1 MRADLLALIVPVP
14 GTVTKNKRDIMKTIF
29 EHMLAEDT
37 RTNETSV
44 VRMSEI
50 GIKCGSGRKRYKRG
64 QIWHVYNP
72 QVTGTITIYTLQLFL
87 GETVQL

>member
-1 MRADLLALIVPVP
+1 MRADLLALIAPVP

-44 VRMSEI
+44 VRMNYHLYLATF
-50 GIKCGSGRKRYKRG
+50 SGG
-64 QIWHVYNP
+64 DSAAINLPGAPGCQ
-72 QVTGTITIYTLQLFL
+72 FL
-87 GETVQL
+87 TAI

>member
-1 MRADLLALIVPVP
+1 MHGKRADLLALIAPVP
-14 GTVTKNKRDIMKTIF
+14 GTITKNKRDMKTIF

-37 RTNETSV
+37 RTNETV
-44 VRMSEI
+44 VMSEI

-72 QVTGTITIYTLQLFL
+72 QVTGTITIYTLQLLL